1 MLSDHRP
8 DTMSIPF
15 GKQVSGDW
23 AYAPEEGGR
32 EEGEGRADG
41 FWVGFVRLLVVVVVA
56 VVVALALDRS
66 GSRIPRGLGGI
77 SLPGS
82 WLISHS

>member
-41 FWVGFVRLLVVVVVA
+41 FWVGLVGLLVVVV
-56 VVVALALDRS
+56 
-66 GSRIPRGLGGI
+66 GGGRGRARAR
-77 SLPGS
+77 
-82 WLISHS
+82 

>member
-1 MLSDHRP
+1 MRQRKEDEKRERGELMGFGLDSFVCWLS
-8 DTMSIPF
+8 S
-15 GKQVSGDW
+15 S
-23 AYAPEEGGR
+23 
-32 EEGEGRADG
+32 
-41 FWVGFVRLLVVVVVA
+41 VA